1 MIVALR
7 KMITIFSLLSV
18 STASP
23 IRFVGNPPSRQLRE
37 CEGDCDSD
45 NDCVGSKLCWQRDKG
60 DAYPPGCYGNSFGKG
75 DYCYAPSGKRLKRI
89 AHNPRGKLGECEGDC
104 DSDSDCNTGLFCWHR
119 GSTGGDQGRAIPPG
133 CYGDSSISDWDYCY
147 RPIGS
152 NVLQSIA
159 LKPQRKLPLCAGDC
173 DQDSDCMGDLTC
185 FQRNNHGRIPYG
197 CSGIA
202 KGGWDYC
209 VDCNNKCDV
218 CQPLLEYRNKAIVC
232 RDRITRAKNN
242 AQDVK
247 DKINVMHWLSKK
259 AKSVQNTIAKIDR
272 FMEANSHIII
282 KIPKVG
288 PLVIKVSKSLDKF
301 VDVMEMIG
309 SKEPLLAKLKARL
322 GNAINT
328 LNFARHTVDMTQK
341 IAHQGRNALITA
353 SKVSCCSSID
363 LTASNNRL
371 TSAVIRDA
379 TIIMNRCAT
388 FNINVVL
395 PSINPDLLNVI
406 GAIADVVERVRKWIE
421 DIKNAILRDADYFM
435 CCENFGR
442 FLGDVAEVF
451 SDLAGMVTCVGTGAM
466 GGLLDESFDVL
477 LKSLSPLF
485 DGLNNQIRKYNRF
498 TTEFEK
504 SVRVKVLG
512 FKTSS
517 KTVDDKTRGC
527 KVEMPNISPFSSF
540 DISADITMPKLSEI
554 KFAFGSGQF
563 NVQKVFGNIAAECED
578 AGKSLVTLDKFDCC
592 DIAQRYPD
600 GTTCLKGTSCKA
612 CKNPATWWAGAFMTK
627 CGREPCWGGGTTCGA
642 GTSCNSCCSGAHC
655 PWYWAGFCKCK

>member
-1 MIVALR
+1 MALS
-7 KMITIFSLLSV
+7 IFLLI
-18 STASP
+18 A
-23 IRFVGNPPSRQLRE
+23 IIALG
-37 CEGDCDSD
+37 
-45 NDCVGSKLCWQRDKG
+45 G
-60 DAYPPGCYGNSFGKG
+60 DARGAVPFFRYFNGGICDHFYTTNWGELGQGRHGWKYEKTEGNIYKSRVSGTVPLYRWWNGRDHFYTGDSLSFRNYGYKSEGVAG
-75 DYCYAPSGKRLKRI
+75 YCF
-89 AHNPRGKLGECEGDC
+89 PR
-104 DSDSDCNTGLFCWHR
+104 
-119 GSTGGDQGRAIPPG
+119 DQGSSTIPL
-133 CYGDSSISDWDYCY
+133 Y
-147 RPIGS
+147 RWYAGGS
-152 NVLQSIA
+152 
-159 LKPQRKLPLCAGDC
+159 C
-173 DQDSDCMGDLTC
+173 
-185 FQRNNHGRIPYG
+185 NNHFYTTSYTEGRR
-197 CSGIA
+197 SGY
-202 KGGWDYC
+202 KYEGVVCYVVKDGHVKDS
-209 VDCNNKCDV
+209 CNNPKCDV
-218 CQPLLEYRNKAIVC
+218 CKPLLDYENAAIVC
-232 RDRITRAKNN
+232 RDRITKAKNN

-247 DKINVMHWLSKK
+247 DKIDVMHWLSQK
-259 AKSVQNTIAKIDR
+259 AKSAKDTIAKIDR
-272 FMEANSHIII
+272 FMRANSHIIN

-288 PLVIKVSKSLDKF
+288 RLVIHVSNSLDKF
-301 VDVMEMIG
+301 GDVMDMIG

-322 GNAINT
+322 DHGIKT
-328 LNFARHTVDMTQK
+328 LNGARDTVDMSVK
-341 IAHQGRNALITA
+341 IAHQGRDALITA
-353 SKVSCCSSID
+353 SKVECCTSID
-363 LTASNNRL
+363 LTASNYFL
-371 TSAVIRDA
+371 TSAVIRTA
-379 TIIMNRCAT
+379 TNVMDKCAT
-388 FNINVVL
+388 FDINVVL

-421 DIKNAILRDADYFM
+421 EIKNAILRDADYFM
-435 CCENFGR
+435 CCEDFGR

-451 SDLAGMVTCVGTGAM
+451 GDLVGLVTCVETGAM
-466 GGLLDESFDVL
+466 GGILDESFDVL

-517 KTVDDKTRGC
+517 KNVDDKTRGC